1 MSLQT
6 VLQTVFPSE
15 CLSCAE
21 RVEEPFAICGICWAE
36 TSFILGASCDLC
48 GTGLPGQTR
57 GAGEVLTCSEC
68 ETTARPWDHGR
79 AVFGYDGIGR
89 KLVLALKHG
98 DRADIARAAGPW
110 MARAGADLFQDN
122 PVILPIPLHWTRLAR
137 RRFNQAALLAWS
149 LVRHTEQPLQVEPT
163 ALLRLRPTPTQ
174 EGRDY
179 DARHQNVTDTMLAH
193 PRRGACL
200 AGRSVVLI
208 DDVMTSGATF
218 TAATEACRAA
228 GAEKVSVLALARVGR
243 DA

>member
-1 MSLQT
+1 MRLQT
-6 VLQTVFPSE
+6 VLKTVFPPE
-15 CLSCAE
+15 CLSCAA
-21 RVEEPFAICGICWAE
+21 RVEDPFAICGTCWAD
-36 TSFILGASCDLC
+36 TPFIHGAACDVC
-48 GTGLPGQTR
+48 GTGLPGQT
-57 GAGEVLTCSEC
+57 GARDETLICSEC
-68 ETTARPWDHGR
+68 EAVARPWDHGR
-79 AVFGYDGIGR
+79 AVFAYAGVGR

-110 MARAGADLFQDN
+110 LARAGGDLLHDT
-122 PVILPIPLHWTRLAR
+122 PVIVPIPLHWSRLAR
-137 RRFNQAALLAWS
+137 RRFNQSALLAWS
-149 LVRHTEQPLQVEPT
+149 LARHTDRAVQVEPM

-174 EGRDY
+174 EGRDH
-179 DARHQNVTDTMLAH
+179 DARFRNVGDTMVAH

-218 TAATEACRAA
+218 SAATEACRAA